1 MSQPLERA
9 QRSWREMAD
18 EASHE
23 RDPKKLIQLA
33 EELTQALD
41 ERDQKQ
47 GRLQIT
53 ESAPSANHKQG

>member
-1 MSQPLERA
+1 
-9 QRSWREMAD
+9 MAD